1 MILDYF
7 DQEFIDEFFNN
18 YNQSSWFHKKHIF
31 DPDQLCNW
39 SELNYI
45 ISMLDSYN
53 DVLMIGE
60 REITSP
66 YNLFKDKKK
75 RARKITNLFNKYIFN
90 GYTFVLNGAHTK
102 HVKIAKFCSDL
113 SQLLCTNTQT
123 NLYASWKGSKSPF
136 GSHWDERDIFII
148 QLEGSKKWKI
158 YDFAY
163 IDPINH
169 KYAVNNNEKLLAE
182 VTLQKGDILYIPM
195 GQIHLAETGNDISLH
210 ATVGIHR
217 HTALDLLDWLKDDLA
232 KYPEFRQR
240 MPNINDKDQM
250 EKFVS
255 TFFMNLSKFQW
266 NSNEIYNVMSHLK
279 SNFKFNSILNF
290 PYIGIDPFDSYFTNE
305 VFVLNHFITYEK
317 EHQNGLIISNGKKKW
332 VIPKE
337 ISSSFNDLLLGK
349 PVHYSTIC
357 REGCKNGLKA
367 QYISKVCTDMIH
379 SGIISIYD

>member
-1 MILDYF
+1 
-7 DQEFIDEFFNN
+7 
-18 YNQSSWFHKKHIF
+18 
-31 DPDQLCNW
+31 
-39 SELNYI
+39 
-45 ISMLDSYN
+45 
-53 DVLMIGE
+53 
-60 REITSP
+60 
-66 YNLFKDKKK
+66 
-75 RARKITNLFNKYIFN
+75 
-90 GYTFVLNGAHTK
+90 
-102 HVKIAKFCSDL
+102 
-113 SQLLCTNTQT
+113 
-123 NLYASWKGSKSPF
+123 
-136 GSHWDERDIFII
+136 
-148 QLEGSKKWKI
+148 
-158 YDFAY
+158 
-163 IDPINH
+163 
-169 KYAVNNNEKLLAE
+169 
-182 VTLQKGDILYIPM
+182 
-195 GQIHLAETGNDISLH
+195 
-210 ATVGIHR
+210 
-217 HTALDLLDWLKDDLA
+217 
-232 KYPEFRQR
+232 
-240 MPNINDKDQM
+240 M